1 MREKRIDNLRK
12 VLERRNLD
20 VALVLY
26 HLNVYYFNGTAQL
39 GALIVPREEDP
50 VFYVIRDYERAK
62 EESEFKC
69 IKARGFGEILSKVK
83 DLKVGVDLGFVNG
96 KISSRLS
103 GIRFEDITD
112 EILRLRMI
120 KDREEIKLISKA
132 VDMCCEVLEKVPEIL
147 KDGMREFELSAK
159 LEYELKMLGH
169 DGYLEG
175 RGSEYLPNVV
185 VASSGSAK
193 PSKLSA
199 VTAGAGMSAA
209 CPIGSGKKR
218 MRKGDV
224 VWIDIGGRIEG
235 YSSDITRCFT
245 IGKADE
251 RVYETYERLKELYE
265 NCLKMMKEKVK
276 VSEIFRKAFELA
288 RELEIFDG
296 FMGRVEKMKFVGHG
310 IGLNIDEYPVLGD
323 FEEELRRN
331 VVVAFEPKV
340 ILEDFTGLGIESDV
354 LIREKPEVLDNIST
368 ELVEC

>member
-1 MREKRIDNLRK
+1 MREKRIDNLRE

-26 HLNVYYFNGTAQL
+26 HLNVYYFNATAQL
-39 GALIVPREEDP
+39 GALIVPREGDP

-69 IKARGFGEILSKVK
+69 VKVKSFGEILSKVK
-83 DLKVGVDLGFVNG
+83 GQRVGVDLSLVNG
-96 KISSRLS
+96 KILSRLS
-103 GIRFEDITD
+103 GMSFEDITD
-112 EILRLRMI
+112 EILRLRMV
-120 KDREEIKLISKA
+120 KDEEEIKLVEKA
-132 VDMCCEVLEKVPEIL
+132 VNMCCEVLEKVPEIL
-147 KDGMREFELSAK
+147 KDGMREFELAAK
-159 LEYELKMLGH
+159 LECELKMLGH

-175 RGSEYLPNVV
+175 RNFDYLPNVV

-218 MRKGDV
+218 MRRGDV
-224 VWIDIGGRIEG
+224 VWIDIGGRVEG
-235 YSSDITRCFT
+235 YSSDVTRCFT

-251 RVYETYERLKELYE
+251 SVYETYERLKELYE
-265 NCLKMMKEKVK
+265 NCLKMMREGIEVG
-276 VSEIFRKAFELA
+276 EFFRKAFELA
-288 RELEIFDG
+288 KELEIFDG

-323 FEEELRRN
+323 FKEKLKRN

-354 LIREKPEVLDNIST
+354 LIGEKAEVLDKIT
-368 ELVEC
+368 FELVEC